1 MANLPDFLA
10 VETTGAD
17 AGLAAVDTKKQ
28 PLFLTAGN
36 LTFPGVTV
44 VAGSILNTVA
54 HDSGTWRAWV
64 TVIIAAVFGGFIT
77 WLSYSDTDSTKKKA
91 TDIFVGVVNTVLLG
105 ISMYGV
111 SSIG

>member
-10 VETTGAD
+10 VTTPNP
-17 AGLAAVDTKKQ
+17 AAPIAQEDPKKQ

-44 VAGSILNTVA
+44 VAGSILNAVA
-54 HDSGTWRAWV
+54 SDSGTTRAWA
-64 TVIIAAVFGGFIT
+64 TVVIALAFGGFIT
-77 WLSYSDTDSTKKKA
+77 WLSYSDADSTKKKA
-91 TDIFVGVVNTVLLG
+91 TDIFIGVVNTALLA

-111 SSIG
+111 SSI